1 MIENAKLV
9 WSKYQLTIAHRV
21 CPALSKTVVGFSDK
35 RALVEATTKTMA
47 AALASL
53 RVRLIVILDGCS
65 DYRAIFETAFHNRI
79 GDPSFAL
86 EIVETPSI
94 GNKATWAKQIEILAD
109 ADTDIVYFSEDDY
122 LYAPNAFQAMMDA
135 IDRLDVDLVSP
146 LDHPD
151 RYNKRFEDPHPESV
165 RVTEHGHWRTAD
177 STCLTFMARRKVL
190 EISKDVMLS
199 YSRTGEEGT
208 MWCGLTQYRLF
219 DLPHLVWTAIKFVLR
234 IETRFGCILPLCT
247 WKQQGLKMFFRP
259 RYTLVS
265 PIPTL
270 AVHLSSASLP
280 VGAECFFPE
289 AQQKEI
295 LEVAFRYAVE
305 EVAK

>member
-1 MIENAKLV
+1 M
-9 WSKYQLTIAHRV
+9 SKYQLTIAHRV

-53 RVRLIVILDGCS
+53 RVRLVVILDGCS
-65 DYRAIFETAFHNRI
+65 DYRAIFETAFHDRI

-135 IDRLDVDLVSP
+135 IDWLDVDLVSP

-151 RYNKRFEDPHPESV
+151 RYNKRFEDPHRESV
-165 RVTEHGHWRTAD
+165 CVTEHGHWRTAD

-219 DLPHLVWTAIKFVLR
+219 DIPHLIWTAIKFVLR
-234 IETRFGCILPLCT
+234 IETRFGSILPLCT

-280 VGAECFFPE
+280 VGAENIISE
-289 AQQKEI
+289 DIGKNIADKA
-295 LEVAFRYAVE
+295 LLYAGLTLAE
-305 EVAK
+305 